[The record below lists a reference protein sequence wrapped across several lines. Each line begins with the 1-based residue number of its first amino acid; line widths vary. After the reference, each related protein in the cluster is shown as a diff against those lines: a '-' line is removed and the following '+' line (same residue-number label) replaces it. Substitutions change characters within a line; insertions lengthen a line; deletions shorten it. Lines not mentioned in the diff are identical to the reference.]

1 MSYLNSVVRQLPKNP
16 TKLYLLTVNVLLII
30 FGVWFSNVG
39 VLPFKN
45 TGDFVFFVLLV
56 LALGIYR
63 PAWLFLFFIGTLP
76 LEIVNLAP
84 ESFGIAVRPYQL
96 FGALSIVGLI
106 VQYSTKRLPFALPK
120 LRWPDA
126 LVAVFALSGIV
137 SALFAVNKGM
147 SFKQAIVACSF
158 AALYFLVRVYVQNWN
173 DLKRVAPF
181 FLSSS
186 IAVVLYGILQ
196 NILFAMG
203 RNSFEVMPGRPNGTF
218 SEADWF
224 GIFLVF
230 VLAAIYAINYK
241 FQIANYKQISISKY
255 KITNDSGFDFLK
267 FDFWVLFGIRLLFFV
282 ILLTALILTVS
293 RSAWLGAILVTLP
306 FLKLTALRRCHPEL
320 VSGSR
325 SFGQNVLRMMR
336 LSKWDWRG
344 FGTALAGIVFS
355 LILSI
360 GIIYVFN
367 LTTFQIGS
375 RAVSTGGMQKITI
388 ACETGKSVSVPTNIS
403 SVEELSQYGC
413 RHINL
418 EDISREREAG
428 FEIAEVYRPDPNVGI
443 RAKIYKTS
451 WEQIRQHSI
460 FGIGWGSIG
469 DILGR
474 DERGAALNASNIF
487 LETWLG
493 AGILGFLS
501 LTILLGYLLLGS
513 ISNYIKGEQ
522 KTSIFIL
529 LATIAIIVPNL
540 FNSGIFLGF
549 LWAYLGAAVSLMQ
562 SNKE

>member
-1 MSYLNSVVRQLPKNP
+1 MWKNFCISFHRYKFYKTNMSYLNSVVRQLPKNP

-30 FGVWFSNVG
+30 FGIWFSNVG

-84 ESFGIAVRPYQL
+84 ESLGIAVRPYQL
-96 FGALSIVGLI
+96 FGAFSILGLF
-106 VQYSTKRLPFALPK
+106 VQYATGRLPFALPK
-120 LRWPDA
+120 FRWPDV
-126 LVAVFALSGIV
+126 LTILFALSGII
-137 SALFAVNKGM
+137 SALFAASKGM
-147 SFKQAIVACSF
+147 SLKQAIVACSF
-158 AALYFLVRVYVQNWN
+158 AALYFLVRVYVQDWN

-218 SEADWF
+218 SEADWL

-230 VLAAIYAINYK
+230 VLAAIYTINYK
-241 FQIANYKQISISKY
+241 FQIANIFRQSYFYIFLLFLYISI
-255 KITNDSGFDFLK
+255 
-267 FDFWVLFGIRLLFFV
+267 
-282 ILLTALILTVS
+282 ILTVS
-293 RSAWLGAILVTLP
+293 RSAWLGALIVTLP
-306 FLKLTALRRCHPEL
+306 FLKLVALKGTA
-320 VSGSR
+320 VSSNKKAGDNFKEIFKLSR
-325 SFGQNVLRMMR
+325 
-336 LSKWDWRG
+336 WDWRG
-344 FGTALAGIVFS
+344 FGIAFAGVIVS

-360 GIIYVFN
+360 GIINIFN
-367 LTTFQIGS
+367 LTTFQLGS
-375 RAVSTGGMQKITI
+375 RAQSTGGLQKITI
-388 ACETGKSVSVPTNIS
+388 ACEAGKSVSVPTNIS
-403 SVEELSQYGC
+403 GIEELSQYGC

-418 EDISREREAG
+418 EDINKEKEAG

-493 AGILGFLS
+493 AGLIGFLS
-501 LTILLGYLLLGS
+501 LVVLLGYLLFGS
-513 ISNYIKGEQ
+513 IFNYIKGEQ
-522 KTSIFIL
+522 KTSVFIM